1 MARNKTPKVPVP
13 GHGRA
18 LAELPAQRGS
28 RSARQAPQGQG
39 EHQPPRDCGRAEG
52 RIMSKD
58 KLNDV
63 TGAEAEALVWDAI
76 AEHLRKAVLYA
87 LPRYAGHTPGGS
99 VSQKDAWRQAKPE
112 ALAEQIVTFAMA
124 GIHPV

>member
-1 MARNKTPKVPVP
+1 
-13 GHGRA
+13 
-18 LAELPAQRGS
+18 
-28 RSARQAPQGQG
+28 
-39 EHQPPRDCGRAEG
+39 
-52 RIMSKD
+52 MSKD

-63 TGAEAEALVWDAI
+63 AGAEAEALVWDAI
-76 AEHLRKAVLYA
+76 AEMLRKAVLYA

-124 GIHPV
+124 GIHPVLTNAQVANGVKMMRATLERAGIDPAELPWHEAVQEVQKS